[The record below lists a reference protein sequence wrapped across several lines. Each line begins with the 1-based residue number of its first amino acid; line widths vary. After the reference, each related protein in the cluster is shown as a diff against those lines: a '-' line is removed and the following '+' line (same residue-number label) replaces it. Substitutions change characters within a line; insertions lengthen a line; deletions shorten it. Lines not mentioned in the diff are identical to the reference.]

1 VRERSGVLMAIASSA
16 IGGTA
21 AALIRFM
28 VATTD
33 PITLGAL
40 RFGLGAIF
48 LLPVALCLRARWP
61 RGRDWIGVISLGCLF
76 FGVCFALFNAA
87 LVYTTA
93 ARGSLA
99 MSTLPLLTM
108 IAGGV
113 LGIEPVTLRKVTGVL
128 IAIAGAAIALV
139 AGLAAAPMDAWRG
152 DLIMIAAA
160 TCMALYNVWSRPFIA
175 RSGPLAY
182 VTVTMGA
189 GASLLGAIAWSTG
202 GLAIVTDFGNPQ
214 WVAILYLGLIG
225 SALSFFLWVSALER
239 TTPTR
244 VANTL
249 TLNPVTASILAAIL
263 LSEPIGF
270 NLVLGVVAVSIGIWI
285 ASTDTSARSSTRNF
299 DGRLKM
305 ESEKP
310 P

>member
-1 VRERSGVLMAIASSA
+1 
-16 IGGTA
+16 
-21 AALIRFM
+21 
-28 VATTD
+28 
-33 PITLGAL
+33 
-40 RFGLGAIF
+40 
-48 LLPVALCLRARWP
+48 
-61 RGRDWIGVISLGCLF
+61 
-76 FGVCFALFNAA
+76 
-87 LVYTTA
+87 
-93 ARGSLA
+93 
-99 MSTLPLLTM
+99 
-108 IAGGV
+108 
-113 LGIEPVTLRKVTGVL
+113 
-128 IAIAGAAIALV
+128 
-139 AGLAAAPMDAWRG
+139 
-152 DLIMIAAA
+152 MIAAA

-202 GLAIVTDFGNPQ
+202 GLAIVMDFGNPQ